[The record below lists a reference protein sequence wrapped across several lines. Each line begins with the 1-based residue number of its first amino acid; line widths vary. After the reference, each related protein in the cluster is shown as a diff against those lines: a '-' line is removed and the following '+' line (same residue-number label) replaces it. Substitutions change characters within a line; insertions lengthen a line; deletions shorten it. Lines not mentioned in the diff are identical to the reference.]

1 MLAKTRSGKR
11 AGQLQSELD
20 AMVAE
25 FAGATSY
32 LEVGARYGDTL
43 WDVAQAL
50 APGAKIVVV
59 DMPGDVWG
67 NHDAEPVLLKCCAD
81 LRAKGFDVDL
91 IIGDSCNPSVID
103 LVHGK
108 GPFDVCLIDGD
119 HRYEG
124 VKADWLAYGPMCKR
138 VAFHDIVGHGQRC
151 RPGFYVEVPKL
162 WAEIKSPGDLEIVA
176 PGSKMGIGITAGGA
190 T

>member
-50 APGAKIVVV
+50 APGAKIAVV

-67 NHDAEPVLLKCCAD
+67 NHDAGPVLAGVCAD
-81 LRAKGFDVDL
+81 IKAMGHTVEL
-91 IIGDSCNPSVID
+91 IIGDSRNPAVIERARGVYD
-103 LVHGK
+103 A
-108 GPFDVCLIDGD
+108 CLIDAD

-151 RPGFYVEVPKL
+151 GPGAYVEVPKL
-162 WAEIKSPGDLEIVA
+162 WAEIKKPGDLEIVA
-176 PGSKMGIGITAGGA
+176 PGSKMGIGITRGGA
-190 T
+190 E